1 MAYGLVDKFSAPV
14 GAFAA
19 PDRCHLCGLACRG
32 QACAACVRDLP
43 WNRSACH
50 RCALPLGPAAPDST
64 CCPDCAR
71 QAPPQDSAWTA
82 FTYRPPVSTLLLGLK
97 FHGRLAGAHL
107 LGALM
112 ATRLATR
119 AAPMPELIVPVPLH
133 RTRLRARGYNQAG
146 EVARELG
153 RRLSIPVAMALAQ
166 RRRATLEQTRLHA
179 EQRRSNLQGAFEVSD
194 MHGRHVALLDDV
206 ITTGAT
212 MAELAAAARRSGA
225 RRIEAWAVAR
235 AE

>member
-1 MAYGLVDKFSAPV
+1 MVDKFSVRV

-19 PDRCHLCGLACRG
+19 PDRCHLCGLASRG
-32 QACAACVRDLP
+32 QACTACVRDLP
-43 WNRSACH
+43 WNCHACH
-50 RCALPLGPAAPDST
+50 RCALPLDSAT
-64 CCPDCAR
+64 PSGACCADCAGKP
-71 QAPPQDSAWTA
+71 PPQDAAWTA
-82 FTYRPPVSTLLLGLK
+82 FTYRPPVSSLLLNLK

-107 LGALM
+107 LGGLM

-119 AAPMPELIVPVPLH
+119 ATPMPELIVPVPLH
-133 RTRLRARGYNQAG
+133 RARLRARGYNQAG

-153 RRLSIPVAMALAQ
+153 RRLSIPVATALAQ

-179 EQRRSNLQGAFEVSD
+179 EQRRHNLHGAFEVGD
-194 MHGRHVALLDDV
+194 VRGRHVALLDDV

-212 MAELAAAARRSGA
+212 MAEFAAAARQSGA